1 MADTWAKLGE
11 TEKKPYLE
19 AAEIDKERYN
29 KEVKEFNSQQKNK
42 EKKVEANGN
51 AASNSSIS
59 SAAPPIVNS
68 SEKKTFN
75 SDIPIFSEEFLEH
88 NKTVEA
94 ELKVLRKVSTFHD
107 MYIFSQLNFVY

>member
-1 MADTWAKLGE
+1 MGPVEITKLVADTWAKLGE

-42 EKKVEANGN
+42 EEKVSKKVEANGN

-59 SAAPPIVNS
+59 SAAPQIVSS

-94 ELKVLRKVSTFHD
+94 ELKVLRKVST
-107 MYIFSQLNFVY
+107 L